1 MAKKK
6 TFFNTPWG
14 ERGGVEKIALIVGG
28 SIALYITYRGFK
40 NITSFVRSKVG
51 QVQAGSELNVLENKN
66 VLPNYT
72 NTQYGIFADALQ
84 TAMGSWYDGTDEDA
98 IKVVMEKMKNDADVL
113 KLNTAFGNREGYTLS
128 GWFRY
133 EMSSEYVDEYVNAP
147 LRRNGV
153 TFQF

>member
-1 MAKKK
+1 MAQK

-14 ERGGVEKIALIVGG
+14 DRGGVEKIALIVGG
-28 SIALYITYRGFK
+28 GIAIYVGWRSFK
-40 NITSFVRSKVG
+40 NISNFLRSKIS
-51 QVQAGSELNVLENKN
+51 QVQAGSELGALQSQN

-84 TAMGSWYDGTDEDA
+84 TAMGSWYDGTDEEA
-98 IKVVMEKMKNDADVL
+98 IKVIMQKMKNDADVL
-113 KLNTAFGNREGYTLS
+113 KLNTVFGTREGYTLS

-133 EMSSEYVDEYVNAP
+133 EMSDDYVNYYVNEP
-147 LRRNGV
+147 LKRNGI

>member
-1 MAKKK
+1 MAK

-14 ERGGVEKIALIVGG
+14 ERSTVERVGLMFGGA
-28 SIALYITYRGFK
+28 IALYLGYRGFK
-40 NITSFVRSKVG
+40 NFVGFVKSTTG
-51 QVQAGSELNVLENKN
+51 QIQAGSELGALQTQNIS
-66 VLPNYT
+66 PNYT

-84 TAMGSWYDGTDEDA
+84 TAMGSWYDGTDEES
-98 IKVVMEKMKNDADVL
+98 IKKIMEKMKNDADVL
-113 KLNTAFGNREGYTLS
+113 KLNTVFGIREGYSLS

-133 EMSSEYVDEYVNAP
+133 EMSDSYVDYYVNEP